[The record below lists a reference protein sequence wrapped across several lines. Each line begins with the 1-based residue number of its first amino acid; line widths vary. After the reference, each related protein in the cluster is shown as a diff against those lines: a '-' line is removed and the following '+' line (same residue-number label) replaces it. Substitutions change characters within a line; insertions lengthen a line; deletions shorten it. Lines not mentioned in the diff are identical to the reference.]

1 MATVSAVNRP
11 NGQSRAGLGAVLKY
25 TMQEK
30 KTVWEDEKLVS
41 GLNCI
46 PENAYDEFIGT
57 KVQFGKDGGRM
68 YYHFVQ
74 SFPPDEK
81 ITPKLAHEFALEFAK
96 HWQGFEVVV
105 STHSDRDHVHS
116 HFIIN
121 SVSFEDGKKYHCDR
135 DEIKALQ
142 RLNDELCM
150 RFGYSV
156 CRKKK
161 QTEGTQNMSQAEY
174 HSALR
179 SESWKMALR
188 IAIDDAM
195 KYAVSR
201 EQFVEFMRSEGYGIT
216 WTGSRKNIT
225 YTCPN
230 GKKCRDSKLNES
242 KYLKEAM
249 ENEFRIREHLIPGA
263 SQAAG
268 ENQRGESEGS
278 GNYGHSH
285 GRQLGSADRQRTASD
300 RCDGAE
306 HGQAAGAY
314 DGGTDG
320 GADVGAGRTAG
331 GRPGGDSGEDR
342 RYAVSDAADAG
353 QFVVGDQ
360 GADGEIGIRDIRT
373 GWESERA
380 ILLGV
385 LRGGEKTEKMGPKDH
400 LDKSHTV
407 GRGPSVGAAALGLVN
422 GLAYS
427 FGDDGQSGDGGEDDD
442 DDIDKQLRREIR
454 AVKDGQVLVM

>member
-1 MATVSAVNRP
+1 MATISAVNRP

-30 KTVWEDEKLVS
+30 KTVWEGEKLVS

-81 ITPKLAHEFALEFAK
+81 ITPKQAHEFALEFAK

-105 STHSDRDHVHS
+105 STHCDRDHVHS

-249 ENEFRIREHLIPGA
+249 ENEFRIREQIIAGA
-263 SQAAG
+263 AQAVG
-268 ENQRGESEGS
+268 ENERGEGKGS
-278 GNYGHSH
+278 DVDGHSH
-285 GRQLGSADRQRTASD
+285 GRQLGSADRQRTASY
-300 RCDGAE
+300 RSDGAE
-306 HGQAAGAY
+306 HGPAAGTDDGRS
-314 DGGTDG
+314 DGGTD
-320 GADVGAGRTAG
+320 VGAGPAAG
-331 GRPGGDSGEDR
+331 GRPDGDSGEDR
-342 RYAVSDAADAG
+342 RYAGSDTADAG
-353 QFVVGDQ
+353 QFVGGDQ
-360 GADGEIGIRDIRT
+360 GADGKIDIQDIRT
-373 GWESERA
+373 GWESERE
-380 ILLGV
+380 ILFGV
-385 LRGGEKTEKMGPKDH
+385 LRGGDKTEKVAAKDH

-407 GRGPSVGAAALGLVN
+407 GRGLSVGTAALGLVN
-422 GLAYS
+422 SLAYT
-427 FGDDGQSGDGGEDDD
+427 FGDDGEPDGCGEDDG
-442 DDIDKQLRREIR
+442 DDIDRQLRREIR
-454 AVKDGQVLVM
+454 AVKNGMDLVM